1 MLHYSRF
8 ALGAIVGAAVCAG
21 LVAIPIT
28 QGIWTAPLLSWTLV
42 CLNAGLL
49 LAGFDALHQLDA
61 LDTLQG
67 NPFVGVGAVLLLTSA
82 LLGGAEPDSDASSPL
97 VFFTAYTALLL
108 GWLGREHALRTEDDP
123 ATPS

>member
-8 ALGAIVGAAVCAG
+8 ALVAIVGAAVCAG

-67 NPFVGVGAVLLLTSA
+67 NPFVGGGAVLLLASA
-82 LLGGAEPDSDASSPL
+82 LLGAIEPANDAVSLL
-97 VFFTAYTALLL
+97 VLFTAYSTLLL
-108 GWLGREHALRTEDDP
+108 GWLGREHALRTEDEP
-123 ATPS
+123 APAS